1 MKEEKNIQKNNDEI
15 LKNRIKDSILFDA
28 EMKNKL
34 LSSDIPEES
43 EAVISDF
50 FDEFLSMENE
60 ILNII
65 NQEMP
70 VILKKMIWYIENEN
84 SVLDKQ
90 KVMAEIENDNLF

>member
-1 MKEEKNIQKNNDEI
+1 MVVIGAGF
-15 LKNRIKDSILFDA
+15 SIFSVFVVCGVSTFFLV
-28 EMKNKL
+28 
-34 LSSDIPEES
+34 S
-43 EAVISDF
+43 VISDF